1 MRISDWS
8 SDVCSSDLPLRMG
21 HYKLGKLADD
31 FIERSRADGQVFR
44 ERLPLPDLRSVGGEL
59 SAPGIRQLRRDRCH
73 SAGKCCRD
81 GTREPIILQTKSKNG
96 RASGRERGFQ
106 YV

>member
-1 MRISDWS
+1 
-8 SDVCSSDLPLRMG
+8 MG

-59 SAPGIRQLRRDRCH
+59 SAQGIRQLRRDRCH

-81 GTREPIILQTKSKNG
+81 GTREPIILKTKRIGEQPDVVKILQDRKSTRMN
-96 RASGRERGFQ
+96 SSH
-106 YV
+106 